1 MVFVSTHVPL
11 CTKPLTCGVVAQA
24 VGNPVPR
31 VPHPDWLLKRLSAA
45 TDARKQRRISSMFA
59 AKAPKRCGGCGGDG
73 GGGSDGDMEDLGV
86 AQPAAAAGRGRAVAR
101 KKQRQIQLR
110 TIVRRPSAM
119 LPLCAA
125 LLGRRRPFG
134 TPASHCRQGVTRHPP
149 PSQARNRR
157 VQIVSVV
164 LGW

>member
-1 MVFVSTHVPL
+1 MFTNPPFSMSAPKFAPGAHASHCNDVLGCQGGRTQGVVFVSTHAPV
-11 CTKPLTCGVVAQA
+11 CSKALTGGVVAQA

-59 AKAPKRCGGCGGDG
+59 AKAPKRGGGCGGDG

-110 TIVRRPSAM
+110 TIVRRPSAT
-119 LPLCAA
+119 LPFCFAA
-125 LLGRRRPFG
+125 R
-134 TPASHCRQGVTRHPP
+134 
-149 PSQARNRR
+149 
-157 VQIVSVV
+157 
-164 LGW
+164 